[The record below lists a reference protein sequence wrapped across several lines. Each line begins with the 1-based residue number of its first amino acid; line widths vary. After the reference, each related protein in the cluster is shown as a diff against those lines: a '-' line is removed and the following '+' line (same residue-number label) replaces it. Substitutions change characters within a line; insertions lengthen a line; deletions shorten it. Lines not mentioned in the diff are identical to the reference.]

1 MGLTRVPCVHQTQ
14 AGGFEGER
22 PWRRIGTSPGGAGM
36 REGAGRVAEGTQK
49 MPPGVISSESR
60 LHLPLGMTAVCPKC
74 DYPGGKSTL
83 P

>member
-1 MGLTRVPCVHQTQ
+1 MRVPVDTT
-14 AGGFEGER
+14 GGFEGEGPQER
-22 PWRRIGTSPGGAGM
+22 HRASAGGAGM
-36 REGAGRVAEGTQK
+36 WEGAGRVAEGTQK